1 MDNLRPRYDKI
12 AAELTK
18 LYQDELRRLGL
29 VDTGKLLNSIRWYVV
44 TTPDGFILR
53 MESLDYF
60 EFLDEKYKITEN
72 IQRSSQ
78 YNQIIDEIT
87 IIITDGLIS
96 DLDIK

>member
-12 AAELTK
+12 AASLTK

-29 VDTGKLLNSIRWYVV
+29 VNTGKLLNSIRWYVV
-44 TTPDGFILR
+44 TTPDGYILR

-60 EFLDEKYKITEN
+60 EFLDAKYKITEN

-87 IIITDGLIS
+87 IIITDGIIS
-96 DLDIK
+96 DLEIK